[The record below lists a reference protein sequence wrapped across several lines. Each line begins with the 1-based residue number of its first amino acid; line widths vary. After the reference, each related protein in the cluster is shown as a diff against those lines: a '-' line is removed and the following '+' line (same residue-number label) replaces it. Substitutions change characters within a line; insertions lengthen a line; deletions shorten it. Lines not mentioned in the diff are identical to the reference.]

1 MLRMQQSGPFC
12 WIDEKGAR
20 SGKLSRSEKDLNNE
34 SQSDQEDICF
44 VDLKEEV
51 REEF

>member
-1 MLRMQQSGPFC
+1 VDYFTGDGSVKMEQEVGNFL
-12 WIDEKGAR
+12 A
-20 SGKLSRSEKDLNNE
+20 EKDLNNE
-34 SQSDQEDICF
+34 SQFDQEDICF

>member
-1 MLRMQQSGPFC
+1 VDYFAGNGLVKKKQEVRNFS
-12 WIDEKGAR
+12 A
-20 SGKLSRSEKDLNNE
+20 EKDLNNE
-34 SQSDQEDICF
+34 SQFDQEDICF